1 MAIKK
6 SDLIGPEE
14 PEQMVSLGSN
24 HPLSQSQSENSP
36 IKTAPLS
43 EFDHERF
50 KTECNRCVLEV
61 KVFISIIK
69 ETIVRFYRIEDR
81 VQSRIAKEMVENFVT
96 SQILAGPVYLMIFN
110 LISLSNFE

>member
-1 MAIKK
+1 M
-6 SDLIGPEE
+6 
-14 PEQMVSLGSN
+14 
-24 HPLSQSQSENSP
+24 
-36 IKTAPLS
+36 
-43 EFDHERF
+43 
-50 KTECNRCVLEV
+50 
-61 KVFISIIK
+61 FISIIK